1 MLLKK
6 TQNNDF
12 FGAAPRGGRGNLSFY
27 NLFPYA
33 SALII
38 FLYDSGC
45 LFFFYENKQHSV
57 IFSVCY
63 LHYILLLVLYD
74 VILR

>member
-27 NLFPYA
+27 KLFPNA
-33 SALII
+33 PKLNSAEFTEIS
-38 FLYDSGC
+38 FVKKDPYSGDAG
-45 LFFFYENKQHSV
+45 KD
-57 IFSVCY
+57 I
-63 LHYILLLVLYD
+63 ILLEEW
-74 VILR
+74 